1 MKIRRKQKNLFVC
14 VISFVFVL
22 LVWLGFGSVTPLCV
36 SGAQADSDSVVFIGD
51 GSQVGFADAGFTK
64 VNGAG
69 YSTNLQFFQGQID
82 ESDLPNKYRHGVVT
96 GDSLPVGAT
105 GSALKFYTHSWASEA
120 IKLTF
125 GTTVN
130 IDEISQLEFRV
141 YFRIANTQAKGCLFL
156 CSAEDK
162 GENGTSVLVD
172 LSEYGQGEWLT
183 IVVRG
188 DSLEKLKDKN
198 GKFNSMILAYATS
211 GGGNTTPYGY
221 FYIDEITARTAC
233 TVTYEYGNGKANVV
247 QQVHAGEKLQQPQI
261 PTQNGKVFAG
271 WYDGDKAYDF
281 SKRVERDL
289 TLSAKWFTVDTA
301 NALTGV
307 YQGLVNTD
315 KYICLNA
322 DGRVEFI
329 RFLTQ
334 NGTFVNAQEGIV
346 VYSDGVSIIEK
357 VDDKLVFDNEEFS
370 KIDSVS
376 VEYADGAFKAISL
389 YPVGAVVM
397 PLDRESTES
406 KRFIGWVSA
415 VDGKSFDFSTP
426 IVESISVY
434 AKYESTYIADSEYAK
449 YAGYYY
455 SVEEDIMIALQEN
468 KVATLTRAGQENS
481 WAYGVFVDGSL
492 VIWLPNG
499 IYNATVVP
507 AGLLIGSQTYV
518 RLGDYT
524 IRFVDGANVY
534 SVEVKAGEVLQK
546 PADPVKQGYVFE
558 GWYADGDENAF
569 AFGEVVYASRT
580 LYAKWSVDKNA
591 TDLTRIA
598 LTAGIIVLALGVVAV
613 GFLATIKFIKKAK
626 GKDEENGVCEK
637 DD

>member
-1 MKIRRKQKNLFVC
+1 MKIRRKQKTLFVC
-14 VISFVFVL
+14 VMSFVFAL
-22 LVWLGFGSVTPLCV
+22 LVWLGAGGFSALSV
-36 SGAQADSDSVVFIGD
+36 SGAQADNDSVVFIGD

-69 YSTNLQFFQGQID
+69 YSTNLQFFEGRID
-82 ESDLPNKYRHGVVT
+82 ESDLPHNYRHGIVT
-96 GDSLPVGAT
+96 GDGLPVGAT
-105 GSALKFYTHSWASEA
+105 GASLKFYTHSWASEA
-120 IKLTF
+120 IKLTC

-130 IDEISQLEFRV
+130 IDDISQLEFRV

-156 CSAEDK
+156 CSADDK

-233 TVTYEYGNGKANVV
+233 TVTYEYGNGKASVV

-301 NALTGV
+301 NSLTGV
-307 YQGLVNTD
+307 YQGAVNTD

-329 RFLTQ
+329 RFLAQ

-346 VYSDGVSIIEK
+346 VYADGVSIIGK
-357 VDDKLVFDNEEFS
+357 AGNKLVFENEEFI
-370 KIDSVS
+370 KTDSVS
-376 VEYADGAFKAISL
+376 VEYEDGAFKATSL
-389 YPVGAVVM
+389 YPVGAVVT

-415 VDGKSFDFSTP
+415 IDGKTFDFSAP
-426 IVESISVY
+426 IAESVSVY

-449 YAGYYY
+449 YAGCYY
-455 SVEEDIMIALQEN
+455 SVEDDRMIALQAN
-468 KVATLTRAGQENS
+468 KVATITQAGQEIS
-481 WAYGVFVDGSL
+481 CTYGVFVDGSL
-492 VIWLPNG
+492 VIWLSSG

-507 AGLLIGSQTYV
+507 AGLLIGSQTYT

-524 IRFVDGANVY
+524 IRFVDGASAY
-534 SVEVKAGEVLQK
+534 IVEVKAGGVLQK

-558 GWYADGDENAF
+558 GWYTEGDEQAF
-569 AFGEVVYASRT
+569 VFGKVVHANRT

-591 TDLTRIA
+591 TDFTGVA
-598 LTAGIIVLALGVVAV
+598 LTAIIAALAVGVVAFGV
-613 GFLATIKFIKKAK
+613 LAAIKFIKSAK
-626 GKDEENGVCEK
+626 RKEEENGVYKK